1 MASGAVFITF
11 WMKTLTPLRIVGIAS
26 NILFFSYGLN
36 ADLSSI
42 TLLHGCRLHG
52 CLFPLDCWR
61 LNQALSLKRQIHNM
75 AHKECDVDSLLPF
88 MMEHTVA

>member
-11 WMKTLTPLRIVGIAS
+11 WMKTLIPLRIVGIAS
-26 NILFFSYGLN
+26 NIVFFSYGLN

-42 TLLHGCRLHG
+42 TLLHG

-88 MMEHTVA
+88 MMEHTVT